1 MYRRESISPLGA
13 AAIDYSKNIIIILS
27 PIFFF
32 FLSSSFLR
40 FLSSSSIHS
49 VLLFTSL
56 FCFEHFSHFSHCS
69 RVCVCAV
76 VLRFNSLLFHL
87 LIGTAASCV
96 TTAQPKKNHCFI
108 YVLHSCFA
116 FCHIYSKNQFFSPFC
131 MRTIINGERD
141 SSRQR
146 AQHCTMVHLLYF
158 WYIVN
163 VYPKRKRKKMC
174 EEKRWEMREQ
184 PNKSS
189 EMKCKDWPPKMIH
202 YRCHAICH

>member
-116 FCHIYSKNQFFSPFC
+116 FCHIYSKNQFFFTFLHANDYK
-131 MRTIINGERD
+131 R
-141 SSRQR
+141 
-146 AQHCTMVHLLYF
+146 
-158 WYIVN
+158 
-163 VYPKRKRKKMC
+163 RKRFVPTESTTLHDGAFVILLVYSKCLSKKEKKKNVWGKKMRNARATKQIIRN
-174 EEKRWEMREQ
+174 EV
-184 PNKSS
+184 
-189 EMKCKDWPPKMIH
+189 
-202 YRCHAICH
+202 